1 MYFPE
6 YIYDIIEEY
15 ENRFEFEKKTINEIQ
30 TRTWS
35 FEIDFKKILFKYKII
50 ILLGSKEYIKCRK
63 LLYLTEGC
71 LATIPEKYGSV
82 ATIPEKYEKELSK
95 WFNIEE
101 NKKNK
106 FFRLN
111 SDTMKFMCDVGNES
125 KFSLKFSRYNGN
137 YRFYLQHKNYYYSS
151 NYAKQI
157 NIFYLKKD
165 ELIMEEFFKGR
176 KKIYKY
182 FKLKNYIRKLNF
194 RKSKKRKNTCLE

>member
-1 MYFPE
+1 MYFPK

-15 ENRFEFEKKTINEIQ
+15 ENRFEFEKKTNNEIQ

-35 FEIDFKKILFKYKII
+35 FEIDFERILSEYKII
-50 ILLGSKEYIKCRK
+50 ILLGSKEYIKCHK
-63 LLYLTEGC
+63 LLNLTEGC
-71 LATIPEKYGSV
+71 LATIPEKHGSV
-82 ATIPEKYEKELSK
+82 ATIPENYKKELSE

-106 FFRLN
+106 FFRLS
-111 SDTMKFMCDVGNES
+111 SDTMKFMCDIGNES
-125 KFSLKFSRYNGN
+125 KFSLEFFTYNGD
-137 YRFYLQHKNYYYSS
+137 YRFSLQHENYYYSS
-151 NYAKQI
+151 NYAKRI

-182 FKLKNYIRKLNF
+182 FKLKNYIGKLNS